1 MSAATTTTASSGRTP
16 DKSKLP
22 TAKWGAACAPCAS
35 AKAKCIR
42 SDETPGAKCDR
53 CQRLLKDCTGQVH
66 RPRKK
71 RQSKPSRT
79 AQIEE
84 RLNGL
89 VNLLQA
95 SGELN
100 GPRSVQAS
108 PHSHSQ
114 KLETQTPTPTQQT
127 PSASGSSTTATS
139 HPQHEY
145 GGGGGGGSAWTI
157 PPSYNEHAVPACIC
171 RPESGDAPPPPES
184 DDVLLDLYRRD
195 MQPVFPF
202 VIIPPDCDA
211 GTLYASRPFL
221 MSAIRMVASFRSLR
235 SMRAQMYHLM
245 THLADHLL
253 IRSARSLDLLQ
264 GIIVMLGWYQYHCF
278 MHAQMNNL
286 LYLATSLVAELG
298 LNKPP
303 VLREQTSLMGPG
315 GRVVHDLGH
324 GDQLWSDRAH
334 ALLILLTKVRKGARS
349 QQEYD
354 SDATVVFLVR
364 VQHLTE
370 RIWDVNSGEREQD
383 FIPGIPSAPS
393 SAYILAFQNELDRLR
408 NSLPHH
414 LKMDSTMQVY
424 INTALLRLY
433 EPPVADMALIR
444 QLSESLTMGSAGSG
458 TPLDRIYQT
467 SSALRLWFDTWLSVP
482 VSVYYRQPAAIAAQL
497 VYALTMLGRWAK
509 LATPRTMYEGGTPM
523 PRCSSAGNTSLA
535 VYNADPQQPP
545 AARESGLGTKA
556 TSAAAAAA
564 AAAAAHR
571 SHNPNQGGPS
581 SSSSSSQQG
590 PWSHLRCDSKDCTHE
605 TEPGLPAAVGAL
617 QSQLQMQP
625 GLTVNIPEILSAIC
639 SRFEQVNSSFHVAAS
654 SESGKLDGNIWSFSA
669 LKVRITRVKLE
680 RWAELVSAG
689 AEASSNREGGD
700 NSHNGMGGDMHQFG
714 SLAQDQTQIQNF
726 LGSTPWTSDMLDG
739 IDPTVWFDGYLDWGA
754 VVMNSM
760 GTVEQ

>member
-1 MSAATTTTASSGRTP
+1 
-16 DKSKLP
+16 
-22 TAKWGAACAPCAS
+22 
-35 AKAKCIR
+35 
-42 SDETPGAKCDR
+42 
-53 CQRLLKDCTGQVH
+53 
-66 RPRKK
+66 
-71 RQSKPSRT
+71 
-79 AQIEE
+79 
-84 RLNGL
+84 
-89 VNLLQA
+89 
-95 SGELN
+95 
-100 GPRSVQAS
+100 
-108 PHSHSQ
+108 
-114 KLETQTPTPTQQT
+114 
-127 PSASGSSTTATS
+127 
-139 HPQHEY
+139 
-145 GGGGGGGSAWTI
+145 
-157 PPSYNEHAVPACIC
+157 
-171 RPESGDAPPPPES
+171 
-184 DDVLLDLYRRD
+184 
-195 MQPVFPF
+195 
-202 VIIPPDCDA
+202 
-211 GTLYASRPFL
+211 
-221 MSAIRMVASFRSLR
+221 
-235 SMRAQMYHLM
+235 
-245 THLADHLL
+245 
-253 IRSARSLDLLQ
+253 
-264 GIIVMLGWYQYHCF
+264 
-278 MHAQMNNL
+278 
-286 LYLATSLVAELG
+286 
-298 LNKPP
+298 
-303 VLREQTSLMGPG
+303 
-315 GRVVHDLGH
+315 
-324 GDQLWSDRAH
+324 
-334 ALLILLTKVRKGARS
+334 
-349 QQEYD
+349 
-354 SDATVVFLVR
+354 
-364 VQHLTE
+364 
-370 RIWDVNSGEREQD
+370 
-383 FIPGIPSAPS
+383 
-393 SAYILAFQNELDRLR
+393 
-408 NSLPHH
+408 
-414 LKMDSTMQVY
+414 MQVY

-700 NSHNGMGGDMHQFG
+700 NSHNGNDNNKQPPQQQQQLQQQQQQQQHPHQQQQQQQQPPVTTGGGGGGPPAQWRGSYPQQQQHQGMGGDMHQFG